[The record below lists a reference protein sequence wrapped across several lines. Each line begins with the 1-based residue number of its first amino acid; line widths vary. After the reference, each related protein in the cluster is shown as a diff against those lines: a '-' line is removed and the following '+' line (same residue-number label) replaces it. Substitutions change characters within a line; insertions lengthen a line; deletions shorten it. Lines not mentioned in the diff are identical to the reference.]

1 MRRPPDVALL
11 APLSVNI
18 TECSP
23 VDGAHSVPNR
33 LKGRNFNPAATAL
46 ASRAPLLTLQ
56 CNKVTVGLDRR
67 GAALMSWIPAFVF
80 PRGNHRYE
88 RRNPKDISKF
98 MNLVWFWI

>member
-1 MRRPPDVALL
+1 
-11 APLSVNI
+11 
-18 TECSP
+18 
-23 VDGAHSVPNR
+23 
-33 LKGRNFNPAATAL
+33 
-46 ASRAPLLTLQ
+46 LQ
-56 CNKVTVGLDRR
+56 CNKVTGGLGRR